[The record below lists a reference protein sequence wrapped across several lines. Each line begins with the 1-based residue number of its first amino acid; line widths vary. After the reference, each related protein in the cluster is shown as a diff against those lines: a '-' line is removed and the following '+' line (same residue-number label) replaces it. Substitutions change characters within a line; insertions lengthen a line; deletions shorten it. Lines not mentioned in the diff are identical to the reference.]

1 MKELLSKGLSTK
13 VKPVDPIFPEDK
25 EKKSW
30 VVDYSNNTFSE
41 ALQYTDIWYEDIWR
55 TPDLEFL
62 ITV

>member
-1 MKELLSKGLSTK
+1 MKKLLSKGLSTK
-13 VKPVDPIFPEDK
+13 VKLVDPIFPEDK